1 MNFIITKFLNINRSH
16 LYNVNRYADRVDPFF
31 LLCYPSLLVCCCCCC
46 CCCCCYYRIV
56 SEHSTH
62 VNRQMVPRELFFPP
76 LTHLLHSTK
85 ITYLVWESISM
96 NTNNPPPILNWVC
109 SINHYYFVTYLLF
122 INLRLLRFCVWLSGG
137 FFCVY
142 S

>member
-1 MNFIITKFLNINRSH
+1 MNRNQSH
-16 LYNVNRYADRVDPFF
+16 LYDVQRYADRVDPFF
-31 LLCYPSLLVCCCCCC
+31 LLCYPSLLVCCC

-62 VNRQMVPRELFFPP
+62 VNRQMVPRELFFPSLS
-76 LTHLLHSTK
+76 LTYSLLHSTK

-109 SINHYYFVTYLLF
+109 SKPLLF
-122 INLRLLRFCVWLSGG
+122 CNILFVNLCLLRFCFLLSRG